1 MFEPMIETAPPPVR
15 HGRWREV
22 LRRQFWWF
30 AATFGT
36 VLGITTYVT
45 MRQQA
50 VYGARVTLR
59 LEEERGGGGAADLL
73 SPLAKQSSIPT
84 EMELLRSRTLAEFV
98 VDSLS
103 LHVQLTE
110 PSHVRR
116 SNVLRHVTAGRNAA
130 RGEYRVRRGPEGV
143 AAFAPT
149 GREVHAPYDSVVQFG
164 DVAFSVPRPAR
175 GDTGLI
181 RLAVGSFD
189 VAAEQVRQGL
199 RVTRP
204 QQTAS
209 IVAVEFEA
217 TDPVLARDVVN
228 GIAGAYIAQRNAG
241 ERRQATATV
250 QFLGA
255 QVLTVSHQLETAE
268 NALADFRRSHLMVDP
283 TAQASMEVQRMA
295 TLRTQGDEIVA
306 DRGALMELMKHLG
319 QPRDS
324 AATWTVFAASP
335 VVIRNPAMSGII
347 AQLSSLESERS
358 KLAGWRTSAD
368 PDVVTLDRTIAMLNQ
383 RLIALVR
390 EQVRNIV
397 RVRAVHDSAVVRSGV
412 QLREVP
418 QSELEYAR
426 LRRQV
431 DLTGEMFALLQTR
444 LKEAQVSEAVETANV
459 RVVDPAISSLVPIR
473 PRRIQSYV
481 FGLAGALFLGLV
493 AVVLRE
499 LSATRVQTREDVI
512 DLTTLPVLA
521 SIPRMIPAKRSRSAD
536 IHAGQ
541 RLITQQAPL
550 SAAAE
555 AYRGLRTNL
564 AFSNRAERD
573 TTRTIVITS
582 AEPQDGKT
590 TTAVNLAATFA
601 EQGHRVLLIEAD
613 QRRPMLHHVFALGRS
628 PGLSEVLAG
637 AATLDTAAR
646 GVPLAPHTVG
656 TLSVLTCGAAVPNPS
671 ELIGSSAMRELIA
684 TASAQYDYVLLDTP
698 PLSVVT
704 DAAVAGGLVDGV
716 LMVARLGETHRQS
729 LHRALE
735 ELRELGVSVRGMV
748 LTDLRTGED
757 RYGQRYVNY
766 YYADVQ
772 QDGVV
777 GA

>member
-1 MFEPMIETAPPPVR
+1 MIETAPPPVQ
-15 HGRWREV
+15 HLRWREV

-30 AATFGT
+30 ATT
-36 VLGITTYVT
+36 VVAVFSFSTYFT

-50 VYGARVTLR
+50 VFGSRVTLR
-59 LEEERGGGGAADLL
+59 LEEDRGRAGAADLL
-73 SPLAKQSSIPT
+73 SPLATQSSIPT

-98 VDSLS
+98 VDSLA
-103 LHVQLTE
+103 LHVQLIE
-110 PSHVRR
+110 PSQRR
-116 SNVLRHVTAGRNAA
+116 LRDVLRHVTAGRDAA
-130 RGEYRVRRGPEGV
+130 RGEYRIRRGPDGV
-143 AAFAPT
+143 TAFGPT
-149 GREVHAPYDSVVQFG
+149 GRQVRAPYDALVQFE
-164 DVAFSVPRPAR
+164 DVAFSVPRPAL

-181 RLAVGSFD
+181 RLTVASFD
-189 VAAEQVRQGL
+189 AAAEQLRQGL

-209 IVAVEFEA
+209 IVAVEFES
-217 TDPVLARDVVN
+217 TDPALARDVVN

-255 QVLTVSHQLETAE
+255 QVLTISNQLDKAET
-268 NALADFRRSHLMVDP
+268 ALADFRRSRLMVDP
-283 TAQASMEVQRMA
+283 PAQASAEVQRMA
-295 TLRTQGDEIVA
+295 ALRLQGDEMGA
-306 DRGALMELMKHLG
+306 DRSALMELMRLLG

-335 VVIRNPAMSGII
+335 VVIRNPAMSALIS
-347 AQLSSLESERS
+347 QLSSLESERS

-368 PDVVTLDRTIAMLNQ
+368 PDVVTLDRTIALLNL
-383 RLIALVR
+383 RLVALVR
-390 EQVRNIV
+390 EQLSNMV
-397 RVRAVHDSAVVRSGV
+397 RVSAVHDSAVVRSGE

-418 QSELEYAR
+418 QSELEYSR

-431 DLTGEMFALLQTR
+431 DLTSELFALLQTR
-444 LKEAQVSEAVETANV
+444 LKEAQVSEAVELANV
-459 RVVDPAISSLVPIR
+459 RLVDPAILAAVPIR
-473 PRRIQSYV
+473 PRRIQSLI

-521 SIPRMIPAKRSRSAD
+521 SIPRMNPSKRARSID
-536 IHAGQ
+536 VDAGQ
-541 RLITQQAPL
+541 RMITQRAPL

-564 AFSNRAERD
+564 AYSIRSERD
-573 TTRTIVITS
+573 TTRIIVVTS

-613 QRRPMLHHVFALGRS
+613 HRRPMLHRVFGVVRS

-637 AATLDTAAR
+637 ATTLDTAVR
-646 GVPLAPHTVG
+646 GVPLAPHTMG
-656 TLSVLTCGAAVPNPS
+656 TLSVLTCGASVPNPS
-671 ELIGSSAMRELIA
+671 ELIGSPAMRELI
-684 TASAQYDYVLLDTP
+684 TLASAQYDYVLLDTP

-704 DAAVAGGLVDGV
+704 DAAVAGRLADSV

-729 LHRALE
+729 LQRALE
-735 ELRELGVSVRGMV
+735 ELRELGLPVRGLV
-748 LTDLRTGED
+748 LTDLRTDED

-766 YYADVQ
+766 YYADAR
-772 QDGVV
+772 QDGAL